1 MGIHFSC
8 IVEEQ
13 FIVWLC
19 EQKPDK
25 NSQNKAIENLSHLVL
40 KYTQQSVVLYY
51 FTHSHLQLM
60 YKFIHEVN
68 FSQVSGTFSEETSK
82 DIKM

>member
-1 MGIHFSC
+1 MIILCEIVRRNTFL

-19 EQKPDK
+19 KQKPDK
-25 NSQNKAIENLSHLVL
+25 NSQNKVIQNLSHLVL
-40 KYTQQSVVLYY
+40 KYTQQSAVLYY
-51 FTHSHLQLM
+51 FTYSHLQLM

-68 FSQVSGTFSEETSK
+68 FS
-82 DIKM
+82 